1 MRTEIRCRGHLLAA
15 HRTDHGSGRPCR
27 LHQHRSDPARRRGD
41 EHRLTRAYP
50 HGGQQPAGQL
60 VEQIFDEAFAELTA
74 AGSDRPPGQRWQEF
88 LAHIEAYHR
97 LYGALLGRRGSP
109 WFADRM
115 RAAVAAMVSEH
126 LPGQGGDALAPAVV
140 SAMFMQSIVWWLDDD
155 RPYPPAELAE
165 RSAPLIG
172 AVLETAGGAT
182 G

>member
-1 MRTEIRCRGHLLAA
+1 MSQPNLRV
-15 HRTDHGSGRPCR
+15 
-27 LHQHRSDPARRRGD
+27 RR
-41 EHRLTRAYP
+41 TRALLREALVDLIEERGFDRVTVGELTARAMISRAAFYRNYRDKY
-50 HGGQQPAGQL
+50 QL

-88 LAHIEAYHR
+88 LAHIDAYHR

-115 RAAVAAMVSEH
+115 RAALAAMVSEH
-126 LPGQGGDALAPAVV
+126 LPGQGGDALASAVV
-140 SAMFMQSIVWWLDDD
+140 SAMFMQSIVWWLDHD

-165 RSAPLIG
+165 RSASLIG